1 MLSLSLV
8 IIPIYVYIIIKC
20 IEVYRKMYTKNEH
33 FKSKDEEI
41 EEDDDK
47 GNGGDEEEETS
58 EQPVPQFKDNIVNI
72 YDDKGVAI
80 NAALVVAPMNTS
92 DKKNYETYKDEIIFL
107 GMTSYLE
114 FPNIVSN
121 KLDVYNDKNHESWKF
136 DYKNNLEGWFYCF
149 KDPENYFSP
158 NKPRLL
164 LSESDFADEQTLKPD
179 TSVKKKYDF
188 IYICHKTDKDEK
200 KCVKDDWVAYNKS
213 LDLAFDC
220 INIMCTKFKL
230 KGLIVG
236 RKGCEAL
243 TICKKSLEFTD
254 KLEWNDLVTKYK
266 ETKFIFIPSI
276 ADASPRVITEALCL
290 DLPIIVN
297 KNILGGWKYVNEQT
311 GVFFNDLNDF
321 EYNLGILLKNM
332 DTYTPR
338 QYFIDNYGV
347 VRSGERMLQF
357 MRQHFSN
364 KLNISNECRY
374 LMPRFVKKDYQIQQ
388 E

>member
-1 MLSLSLV
+1 
-8 IIPIYVYIIIKC
+8 
-20 IEVYRKMYTKNEH
+20 
-33 FKSKDEEI
+33 
-41 EEDDDK
+41 
-47 GNGGDEEEETS
+47 
-58 EQPVPQFKDNIVNI
+58 
-72 YDDKGVAI
+72 
-80 NAALVVAPMNTS
+80 
-92 DKKNYETYKDEIIFL
+92 
-107 GMTSYLE
+107 
-114 FPNIVSN
+114 
-121 KLDVYNDKNHESWKF
+121 
-136 DYKNNLEGWFYCF
+136 
-149 KDPENYFSP
+149 
-158 NKPRLL
+158 
-164 LSESDFADEQTLKPD
+164 
-179 TSVKKKYDF
+179 
-188 IYICHKTDKDEK
+188 
-200 KCVKDDWVAYNKS
+200 
-213 LDLAFDC
+213 
-220 INIMCTKFKL
+220 MCTKFKL